1 MDSNRISNILQST
14 TERIRQSTTERIHQ
28 STKEVIQSNTK
39 KTENCLPL
47 LIVPTSG
54 RTSLG
59 EFRMIF
65 PQEPQENTTLQEIA
79 IIDLIHLLLR
89 GTTGVLQAGIAIL
102 RANTPHRKEDADSLQ
117 KDADY
122 LQKDTDSLQKG
133 AIHLAGFQLREIDT
147 IPPTDNNFVILLPEI
162 MPRTS
167 IGEFLMIQRV
177 SPEEFPVPGRLST
190 MMSGLQVVFGCF
202 LD

>member
-1 MDSNRISNILQST
+1 M
-14 TERIRQSTTERIHQ
+14 
-28 STKEVIQSNTK
+28 IQWNTK

-54 RTSLG
+54 SLG

-65 PQEPQENTTLQEIA
+65 PQDPQEN
-79 IIDLIHLLLR
+79 
-89 GTTGVLQAGIAIL
+89 TTGVLQAGILQEKGAIL
-102 RANTPHRKEDADSLQ
+102 LADTLHQ
-117 KDADY
+117 KDAI
-122 LQKDTDSLQKG
+122 LLADTLQKG
-133 AIHLAGFQLREIDT
+133 AILLADTLQKGAILLADILQKGAILLADTLQEKDAILLADTLQEKDAILLAGFQ
-147 IPPTDNNFVILLPEI
+147 LPEI
-162 MPRTS
+162 MPR
-167 IGEFLMIQRV
+167 IQRV